1 MDAVVVGDAGA
12 VKENEIS
19 RVALEEEE
27 AVLRVAVEVVVDS
40 HPFFVVVMAEVVHN
54 NSEEQQQKH
63 RLSRMTGAF
72 PLHRVRAVHLE
83 TLENDYCTL
92 HEYKIF
98 DQMKV

>member
-19 RVALEEEE
+19 RVALEHEEE
-27 AVLRVAVEVVVDS
+27 AVLRVAVAVVVDNR
-40 HPFFVVVMAEVVHN
+40 PFFVVIAEVVHN
-54 NSEEQQQKH
+54 NSEEQQH

-92 HEYKIF
+92 HVYKIF
-98 DQMKV
+98 DQMEV